1 PVSVKYRLPAGLKG
15 SVLKKVV
22 VDYNDVVHVL
32 TDKGLCRLSENE
44 IVKDL
49 LYRPLAD
56 KIPVDIVT
64 QETTGYL
71 YYLYDSCFLTNAYAG
86 VPYGALPDGQY
97 NKIAVA
103 ADGRVLLAGDDAL
116 GFFNHAMLSPIPA
129 PQDKIISLQ
138 VYNGIFY
145 VLCTNAVYR
154 ITNTKAE
161 LLHSGSGLQAFT
173 PFKNMMVLGTARGY
187 YGIDLLTKNNSL

>member
-1 PVSVKYRLPAGLKG
+1 MKKKIYVITAFIFYPGIYGPLVASDADTAFRQPVSVKYRLPAGLKG

-86 VPYGALPDGQY
+86 VPYGALPKGKY

-103 ADGRVLLAGDDAL
+103 AGGSVLLAGDSAL
-116 GFFNHAMLSPIPA
+116 GLFSH
-129 PQDKIISLQ
+129 
-138 VYNGIFY
+138 
-145 VLCTNAVYR
+145 
-154 ITNTKAE
+154 
-161 LLHSGSGLQAFT
+161 
-173 PFKNMMVLGTARGY
+173 
-187 YGIDLLTKNNSL
+187 